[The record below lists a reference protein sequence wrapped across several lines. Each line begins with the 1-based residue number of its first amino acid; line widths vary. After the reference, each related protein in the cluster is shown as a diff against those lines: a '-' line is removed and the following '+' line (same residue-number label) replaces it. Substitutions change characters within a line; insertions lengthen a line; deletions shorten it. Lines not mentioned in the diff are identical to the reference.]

1 MSASTPKPE
10 TITDLVSRLGIS
22 RDSYYKRRRAGLT
35 HDQAITEAVA
45 KRRGP
50 YRDRVER

>member
-1 MSASTPKPE
+1 MTTRKPE
-10 TITDLVSRLGIS
+10 TISDLTSRLGIS

-35 HDQAITEAVA
+35 HEQAISEAVA

-50 YRDRVER
+50 YRDRVEK